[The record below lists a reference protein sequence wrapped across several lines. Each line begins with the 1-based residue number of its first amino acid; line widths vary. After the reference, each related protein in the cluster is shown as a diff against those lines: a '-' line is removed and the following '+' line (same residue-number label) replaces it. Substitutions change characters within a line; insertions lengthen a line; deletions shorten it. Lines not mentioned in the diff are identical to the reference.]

1 MEKVNLVIENAKD
14 GIVWGRVNYDD
25 NLLVESANNLE
36 QLQLQMKDLLFDF
49 HEVEKDNVC
58 FEISYDL
65 TSFFEVFSYLK
76 ISKIAKFAGLN
87 ASLLRHYVA
96 GSKTASKVQVTK
108 IQGAIKKVAQE
119 LAQVN
124 FA

>member
-1 MEKVNLVIENAKD
+1 MEKISLVVEKAKD

-25 NLLVESANNLE
+25 NLLVESAENLE
-36 QLQLQMKDLLFDF
+36 QLQIQMKDLLFDF
-49 HEVEKDNVC
+49 HEVKQDTISFDV
-58 FEISYDL
+58 SYDL

-76 ISKIAKFAGLN
+76 ISKIAEFAGVN

-96 GSKTASKVQVTK
+96 GSKTASKIQVTK
-108 IQGAIKKVAQE
+108 IQSAIQKVAQE
-119 LAQVN
+119 LTQAN

>member
-1 MEKVNLVIENAKD
+1 MEKINLVVEKAKD

-25 NLLVESANNLE
+25 NLLVESAENLE

-49 HEVEKDNVC
+49 HELKKETIAFDV
-58 FEISYDL
+58 SYDL

-76 ISKIAKFAGLN
+76 ISKIAEFAGVN

-96 GSKTASKVQVTK
+96 GSKTASKLQVTR
-108 IQGAIKKVAQE
+108 IQEAIKKVAQE
-119 LAQVN
+119 LAQAN